1 MTLLE
6 EIRAALAN
14 RNVQAFLRSPIR
26 EGESSQ
32 DTTAYWWLYGST
44 KAAPRLA
51 DSLGDHP
58 RVKTYEAYDG
68 QFIKNGKLDYTTAA
82 GAYQITA
89 TTWDTVIQPALH
101 LPDFTPESQDMAAV
115 YLLKHRRALDD
126 VMAGRF
132 GAACGK
138 LQQEWASMPGASYG
152 DQPTQ
157 QMARVLA
164 LYKQYGGALEPQGAT
179 NAPAPAPTARP
190 APAAP
195 PAASIPAGDAGDAPE
210 NNMPI
215 PALIGV
221 LATSLIDAFAPL
233 AREKI
238 TKEIARHTDSP
249 QVADQVAA
257 AVIETVKT
265 ATGKSDPIEAVAT
278 AKADPAVMQQAED
291 SALATIEKL
300 APFLDKIEA
309 QERQAFA
316 DSEASRRAAQ
326 QHNAD
331 DPLMIDFPWLKL
343 KFIHV
348 LSIAF
353 VSFSGWFVTMNW
365 SSLTPELKGAVITL
379 MIIAGWNGV
388 RDYWMGSSRSSSA
401 KDVVIGEL
409 SRRKS

>member
-1 MTLLE
+1 
-6 EIRAALAN
+6 
-14 RNVQAFLRSPIR
+14 
-26 EGESSQ
+26 
-32 DTTAYWWLYGST
+32 
-44 KAAPRLA
+44 
-51 DSLGDHP
+51 
-58 RVKTYEAYDG
+58 
-68 QFIKNGKLDYTTAA
+68 
-82 GAYQITA
+82 
-89 TTWDTVIQPALH
+89 
-101 LPDFTPESQDMAAV
+101 
-115 YLLKHRRALDD
+115 
-126 VMAGRF
+126 
-132 GAACGK
+132 
-138 LQQEWASMPGASYG
+138 
-152 DQPTQ
+152 
-157 QMARVLA
+157 
-164 LYKQYGGALEPQGAT
+164 
-179 NAPAPAPTARP
+179 
-190 APAAP
+190 
-195 PAASIPAGDAGDAPE
+195 
-210 NNMPI
+210 MPI

-265 ATGKSDPIEAVAT
+265 ATGKADPIEAVAT

-291 SALATIEKL
+291 SALATLDKM
-300 APFLDKIEA
+300 APLLDKIEA

-365 SSLTPELKGAVITL
+365 ASLTPELKGAVITL

-409 SRRKS
+409 SRRKQ